1 MAKKDQKS
9 QEKKVL
15 TEWQKRNL
23 EFLRKQETKDS
34 EEMTNKTGVH
44 PEKATSQ
51 ENKIPVKKKVKK
63 KKRKKVH
70 TTSNIPT
77 AQQNLAGLVIFIAV
91 SLIVFSLFFISPWS
105 KQKILTVSGDRKSVV

>member
-9 QEKKVL
+9 HEKKVL

-44 PEKATSQ
+44 LRRTKY
-51 ENKIPVKKKVKK
+51 
-63 KKRKKVH
+63 R
-70 TTSNIPT
+70 
-77 AQQNLAGLVIFIAV
+77 
-91 SLIVFSLFFISPWS
+91 
-105 KQKILTVSGDRKSVV
+105 

>member
-51 ENKIPVKKKVKK
+51 LNKIPVKKKVKK
-63 KKRKKVH
+63 KKRKN
-70 TTSNIPT
+70 SIR
-77 AQQNLAGLVIFIAV
+77 LATFQLHN
-91 SLIVFSLFFISPWS
+91 
-105 KQKILTVSGDRKSVV
+105 KILQGLLFL

>member
-51 ENKIPVKKKVKK
+51 ENNTGKKKGQEEKK
-63 KKRKKVH
+63 KK
-70 TTSNIPT
+70 
-77 AQQNLAGLVIFIAV
+77 
-91 SLIVFSLFFISPWS
+91 SPY
-105 KQKILTVSGDRKSVV
+105 D

>member
-34 EEMTNKTGVH
+34 EEMTNKTG
-44 PEKATSQ
+44 KKSIRLATFQ
-51 ENKIPVKKKVKK
+51 LHNKIL
-63 KKRKKVH
+63 
-70 TTSNIPT
+70 
-77 AQQNLAGLVIFIAV
+77 QGL
-91 SLIVFSLFFISPWS
+91 LF
-105 KQKILTVSGDRKSVV
+105 L

>member
-1 MAKKDQKS
+1 MAKKDQES

-63 KKRKKVH
+63 KKRKK
-70 TTSNIPT
+70 SIR
-77 AQQNLAGLVIFIAV
+77 LATFQLHN
-91 SLIVFSLFFISPWS
+91 
-105 KQKILTVSGDRKSVV
+105 KILQGLLFL

>member
-1 MAKKDQKS
+1 MSKKDQKS

-51 ENKIPVKKKVKK
+51 ENKIPVKKKGQEEKK
-63 KKRKKVH
+63 KK
-70 TTSNIPT
+70 I
-77 AQQNLAGLVIFIAV
+77 QY
-91 SLIVFSLFFISPWS
+91 
-105 KQKILTVSGDRKSVV
+105 D

>member
-9 QEKKVL
+9 HEKKVL

-63 KKRKKVH
+63 KKRKKAISSH
-70 TTSNIPT
+70 SLTSQSFHSI
-77 AQQNLAGLVIFIAV
+77 
-91 SLIVFSLFFISPWS
+91 SL
-105 KQKILTVSGDRKSVV
+105 

>member
-51 ENKIPVKKKVKK
+51 ENKEKKSI
-63 KKRKKVH
+63 R
-70 TTSNIPT
+70 
-77 AQQNLAGLVIFIAV
+77 LATFQLHN
-91 SLIVFSLFFISPWS
+91 
-105 KQKILTVSGDRKSVV
+105 KILQGLLFL

>member
-1 MAKKDQKS
+1 MA
-9 QEKKVL
+9 EG
-15 TEWQKRNL
+15 NL

-51 ENKIPVKKKVKK
+51 ENKIPVKKGQEEKEKVN
-63 KKRKKVH
+63 

-91 SLIVFSLFFISPWS
+91 ILIVFSLFFISPWS
-105 KQKILTVSGDRKSVV
+105 KQKILTVSGTKMLYRKM

>member
-9 QEKKVL
+9 HEKKVL

-51 ENKIPVKKKVKK
+51 ENKLPVKKRSR
-63 KKRKKVH
+63 RKKEKK
-70 TTSNIPT
+70 SIR
-77 AQQNLAGLVIFIAV
+77 LAIFQ
-91 SLIVFSLFFISPWS
+91 LHN
-105 KQKILTVSGDRKSVV
+105 KILQDLLFL

>member
-1 MAKKDQKS
+1 MSKGSKITR
-9 QEKKVL
+9 KKVL

-51 ENKIPVKKKVKK
+51 ENKIPVKKGQEEKE
-63 KKRKKVH
+63 
-70 TTSNIPT
+70 
-77 AQQNLAGLVIFIAV
+77 
-91 SLIVFSLFFISPWS
+91 
-105 KQKILTVSGDRKSVV
+105 KSQYD

>member
-23 EFLRKQETKDS
+23 EFLRKKETKDS
-34 EEMTNKTGVH
+34 EEMTNKTGVY

-63 KKRKKVH
+63 KKKKK
-70 TTSNIPT
+70 SIR
-77 AQQNLAGLVIFIAV
+77 LAIFQ
-91 SLIVFSLFFISPWS
+91 LHN
-105 KQKILTVSGDRKSVV
+105 KILQDLLFL

>member
-51 ENKIPVKKKVKK
+51 DNKIPG
-63 KKRKKVH
+63 KKRSRRKKEKK
-70 TTSNIPT
+70 SKR
-77 AQQNLAGLVIFIAV
+77 LA
-91 SLIVFSLFFISPWS
+91 IS
-105 KQKILTVSGDRKSVV
+105 QLHNKILQDLLFL

>member
-51 ENKIPVKKKVKK
+51 ENKIPVKKKRSRRNKEKK
-63 KKRKKVH
+63 SIR
-70 TTSNIPT
+70 
-77 AQQNLAGLVIFIAV
+77 LATFQLHN
-91 SLIVFSLFFISPWS
+91 
-105 KQKILTVSGDRKSVV
+105 KILQGLLFL

>member
-9 QEKKVL
+9 HEKKVL

-51 ENKIPVKKKVKK
+51 EKKRSRRKKEKKSIRLATFQLHNKIL
-63 KKRKKVH
+63 
-70 TTSNIPT
+70 
-77 AQQNLAGLVIFIAV
+77 QGL
-91 SLIVFSLFFISPWS
+91 LF
-105 KQKILTVSGDRKSVV
+105 L

>member
-63 KKRKKVH
+63 KKRN
-70 TTSNIPT
+70 SIR
-77 AQQNLAGLVIFIAV
+77 LATFQLHN
-91 SLIVFSLFFISPWS
+91 
-105 KQKILTVSGDRKSVV
+105 KILQGLLFL

>member
-15 TEWQKRNL
+15 TEWQK
-23 EFLRKQETKDS
+23 RKQETKDS

-51 ENKIPVKKKVKK
+51 ENKIPVKKKRSR
-63 KKRKKVH
+63 RKKEKK
-70 TTSNIPT
+70 SIR
-77 AQQNLAGLVIFIAV
+77 LATFQLHN
-91 SLIVFSLFFISPWS
+91 
-105 KQKILTVSGDRKSVV
+105 KILQGLLFL

>member
-23 EFLRKQETKDS
+23 EFLRKKETKDS
-34 EEMTNKTGVH
+34 EEMTNKTGVY

-51 ENKIPVKKKVKK
+51 ENKIPVKKRSR
-63 KKRKKVH
+63 RKKEKK
-70 TTSNIPT
+70 SIR
-77 AQQNLAGLVIFIAV
+77 LAIFQ
-91 SLIVFSLFFISPWS
+91 LHN
-105 KQKILTVSGDRKSVV
+105 KILQDLLFL

>member
-34 EEMTNKTGVH
+34 EEMTNKT
-44 PEKATSQ
+44 AFIQ
-51 ENKIPVKKKVKK
+51 KKPHLRRTKY
-63 KKRKKVH
+63 R
-70 TTSNIPT
+70 
-77 AQQNLAGLVIFIAV
+77 
-91 SLIVFSLFFISPWS
+91 
-105 KQKILTVSGDRKSVV
+105 